1 MESDT
6 EVGSWDAEL
15 ESLLLRVGERFG
27 RVEPRRRM
35 RDYVRG
41 LLGPVG
47 RKNSWQIA
55 EHAGNDTPYGLQR
68 LLSWCQWDPD
78 EIRDDLRDYVADQL
92 GQPDGVLIV
101 DDTGFL
107 KKGTVSAGVQRQYS
121 GTAGRTENCQIG
133 VFAAYASAKGRAL
146 VDRELYLPKSWTE
159 DSDRCRTARIPESKS
174 FATKPELARAMVRRA
189 LDSALPIAWVTAD
202 AAYGQEWHFRR
213 MLEEAG
219 VGYVLAVP
227 KSQQVKSPAGS
238 WRIDHVLTGAP
249 AEAWERISCGD
260 GAKGPRVYDWAAV
273 KLPTIE
279 GSDPAH
285 YRWVLARRSL
295 ARPEEIAYYLAFAP
309 ADATVSELVRV
320 AGARWA
326 IEECFQAAKNECG
339 LDQYEVRRYVGW
351 YRHITLAM
359 LAHAFLAA
367 MTAQALEKGA
377 AETVRAASFP
387 SPWQKSDG
395 SWTLPIPPQPGTGHP
410 RSGSTGPTG
419 ADATRP
425 SPAAATTS
433 AARAPIG

>member
-1 MESDT
+1 MELDSEAGLWAT
-6 EVGSWDAEL
+6 ELD
-15 ESLLLRVGERFG
+15 SLLLRVGQRFG

-35 RDYVRG
+35 QDYVRG

-47 RKNSWQIA
+47 RKNSWQLA
-55 EHAGNDTPYGLQR
+55 EHAGHATPYGLQR

-78 EIRDDLRDYVADQL
+78 EIRDDLQEYVADRL
-92 GQPDGVLIV
+92 GRPDGVLIV

-133 VFAAYASAKGRAL
+133 VFAAYASARGRAL
-146 VDRELYLPKSWTE
+146 VDREQYLPRSRN
-159 DSDRCRTARIPESKS
+159 DDPDRCRTARNPEDRS
-174 FATKPELARAMVRRA
+174 FATKPELARAMVLRA

-202 AAYGQEWHFRR
+202 AAYGQERGFRR

-249 AEAWERISCGD
+249 EDAWERISCGD
-260 GAKGPRVYDWAAV
+260 GAKGPRVYDWAAAR
-273 KLPTIE
+273 LPTAQDN
-279 GSDPAH
+279 GGAPAH
-285 YRWVLARRSL
+285 HRWVLARRSL

-309 ADATVSELVRV
+309 AEATVSELVRV
-320 AGARWA
+320 AGSRWA
-326 IEECFQAAKNECG
+326 IEECVQAAKNECG

-359 LAHAFLAA
+359 LAHTFLAA
-367 MTAQALEKGA
+367 MAAHALEKGA
-377 AETVRAASFP
+377 EETVRAASFP
-387 SPWQKSDG
+387 SPWQKCDG
-395 SWTLPIPPQPGTGHP
+395 SWTLPIPPQPGYRGTGSAG
-410 RSGSTGPTG
+410 RTG
-419 ADATRP
+419 ADAIKP
-425 SPAAATTS
+425 SPATATTS
-433 AARAPIG
+433 AARTSMG

>member
-1 MESDT
+1 M
-6 EVGSWDAEL
+6 
-15 ESLLLRVGERFG
+15 
-27 RVEPRRRM
+27 
-35 RDYVRG
+35 
-41 LLGPVG
+41 
-47 RKNSWQIA
+47 
-55 EHAGNDTPYGLQR
+55 
-68 LLSWCQWDPD
+68 
-78 EIRDDLRDYVADQL
+78 
-92 GQPDGVLIV
+92 
-101 DDTGFL
+101 
-107 KKGTVSAGVQRQYS
+107 
-121 GTAGRTENCQIG
+121 
-133 VFAAYASAKGRAL
+133 
-146 VDRELYLPKSWTE
+146 DRELYLPKSWTE

-174 FATKPELARAMVRRA
+174 FETKPELARAMVRRA

-213 MLEEAG
+213 MLGEAG

-227 KSQQVKSPAGS
+227 KSQQVNSPAGS

-367 MTAQALEKGA
+367 MTAQALEKGGRRNGSSSLVPLTV
-377 AETVRAASFP
+377 AEVRRLLDLAHPP
-387 SPWQKSDG
+387 SDR
-395 SWTLPIPPQPGTGHP
+395 H
-410 RSGSTGPTG
+410 RSPAHRLYWSRWRRHHQ
-419 ADATRP
+419 AIARRCHYQRRTRP
-425 SPAAATTS
+425 DRVSHEPPPT
-433 AARAPIG
+433 